1 MKTSAIF
8 AACLM
13 TTGMWMAPHNV
24 EAHEMTVQEAA
35 SDSVYDAVD
44 KLAQFPGGEEALM
57 AYLEKNLT
65 YPEQM
70 RQQGKSGR
78 VMVSFVITRKGKIED
93 VRIRKTPDEGFNE
106 TVIQL
111 IQGMPKW
118 KPAKVKGKKVSSR
131 WTVPIL
137 FRLP

>member
-1 MKTSAIF
+1 MVA
-8 AACLM
+8 
-13 TTGMWMAPHNV
+13 GMWMNPHRV
-24 EAHEMTVQEAA
+24 EAHEVAMLEAKA
-35 SDSVYDAVD
+35 DSVYDAVD
-44 KLAQFPGGEEALM
+44 ELAQFPGGEAGLI
-57 AYLEKNLT
+57 AYLEKNIT
-65 YPEQM
+65 YPDQM

-93 VRIRKTPDEGFNE
+93 VSIRKTPDEGFNE

-118 KPAKVKGKKVSSR
+118 KPARVKGKKVSSR
-131 WTVPIL
+131 WTVPIQ